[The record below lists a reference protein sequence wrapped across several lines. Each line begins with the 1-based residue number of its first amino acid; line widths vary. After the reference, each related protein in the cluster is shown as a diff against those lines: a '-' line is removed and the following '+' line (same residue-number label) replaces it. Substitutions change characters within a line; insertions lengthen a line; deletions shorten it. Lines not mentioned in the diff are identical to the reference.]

1 MEFWKTGRNN
11 IRVTRFLTAAVLP
24 LFLEAESQSFCR
36 SGPPATA
43 ISLDS
48 RNVMIETRM
57 CAGDPL
63 KEEAGGGWEGNPGGT
78 EQQDP
83 TTCYPLGG
91 CRWRSGTYRT
101 LLALRHPKKSAPVAP
116 NLDLK
121 SGPE

>member
-24 LFLEAESQSFCR
+24 LFLEAESKSFCR

-48 RNVMIETRM
+48 RNVMIETKM

-63 KEEAGGGWEGNPGGT
+63 TEEAGGGWEGNPGGGQSSRIPPPAT
-78 EQQDP
+78 HWGAVGGVQEPIGLFWHSDTPKNQP
-83 TTCYPLGG
+83 PLP
-91 CRWRSGTYRT
+91 
-101 LLALRHPKKSAPVAP
+101 LI
-116 NLDLK
+116 
-121 SGPE
+121 

>member
-1 MEFWKTGRNN
+1 
-11 IRVTRFLTAAVLP
+11 
-24 LFLEAESQSFCR
+24 
-36 SGPPATA
+36 
-43 ISLDS
+43 
-48 RNVMIETRM
+48 MIETRM

-63 KEEAGGGWEGNPGGT
+63 KEEAGGGGRASRGGT

-101 LLALRHPKKSAPVAP
+101 LLALRHTEKSAPVAP